1 VTPKNLIWLTF
12 PLVLWMNR
20 SGPFL
25 GYSLLEMAVCLGIGW
40 ASVRPVLRWLHQ
52 GMQTIPAFE
61 SYSLMHFPY
70 YFMPYMAG
78 RGEFLLY
85 PESVRL
91 RVGCM
96 VVLYLLVA
104 DWVFLKVV
112 RRWGAR
118 PAPSGSWFLREVKGV
133 RNGSALWWAFWF
145 WCAISVLMVL
155 GWMPNMGGAVNVV
168 RSMQSVCGSAGSF
181 FLSLRLGAGQL
192 RPTERLMFN
201 VLLVVGV
208 FSSLGTGFLVGGT
221 MMILTAVLGYTIGS
235 GRVPVWALA
244 GSIAFLSFL
253 HQGKSQMRER
263 FWDAGKNYSERH
275 YNPFEVY
282 GYWMGASYRTLTQS
296 VVDSQSE
303 GFVERASLLRM
314 LMIVGAEAPEFRP
327 YLNGKTYLQIPQLFV
342 PRILWPQK
350 PRASLPM
357 DTLGIYFGV
366 HTQESADST
375 AIGFGHVAEAW
386 ANFGWVGV
394 VLAGGGYA
402 LLMSAPAVLSLR
414 SRQEQAG
421 YLLGVVLLGQSLDLE
436 NAVGTALTAVFQ
448 KLLLAVVVVHFF
460 SRRAVLEPAS
470 KAGPE
475 AVETNSV

>member
-12 PLVLWMNR
+12 PLVLWINR

-40 ASVRPVLRWLHQ
+40 ASVRPVLRWLRQ

-61 SYSLMHFPY
+61 SYCLMHFPY

-85 PESVRL
+85 PQSVRL

-96 VVLYLLVA
+96 VVLYLLAA
-104 DWVFLKVV
+104 DWVFLRAV
-112 RRWGAR
+112 RRWGGR
-118 PAPSGSWFLREVKGV
+118 PAPAGSWFLREVKGV
-133 RNGSALWWAFWF
+133 RDGRALWWAFWF
-145 WCAISVLMVL
+145 WCVVSVLTTL
-155 GWMPNMGGAVNVV
+155 GWMPNLGGVLSVL

-181 FLSLRLGAGQL
+181 FLSMRLGAGQL
-192 RPTERLMFN
+192 RTTERWMFN
-201 VLLVVGV
+201 GLLVVGV
-208 FSSLGTGFLVGGT
+208 LSSLGTGFLVGGT
-221 MMILTAVLGYTIGS
+221 MMILTAVLGYTMGS

-244 GSIAFLSFL
+244 VSMAFLSFL

-263 FWDAGKNYSERH
+263 FWDSGRNYSERY
-275 YNPFEVY
+275 YNPLEVY
-282 GYWMGASYRTLTQS
+282 GYWLGASYRTLTQS
-296 VVDSQSE
+296 VVGGQGE

-386 ANFGWVGV
+386 ANFGWFGV
-394 VLAGGGYA
+394 FFAGGGYA

-414 SRQEQAG
+414 LRQEQAG
-421 YLLGVVLLGQSLDLE
+421 YLIGVVLLGQSLDLE
-436 NAVGTALTAVFQ
+436 NAMGTALTAVFQ
-448 KLLLAVVVVHFF
+448 KMLVAAVVVHVF
-460 SRRAVLEPAS
+460 SKRGNVEVAS
-470 KAGPE
+470 KVEPETVAGI
-475 AVETNSV
+475 SV